1 MGRKLPLVNIVLT
14 ALALLVLTPAR
25 PGHPAFSDFGVREM
39 LELVV
44 MQRTTPDPADP
55 PMTFAIRKPAA
66 PDELTEDAGQD
77 EVGAWQI
84 QIFDNKDRKVSFIQG
99 RNKLPGAVLR
109 WNGTSS
115 SGEPLPDGFYRVRLA
130 WTDPGGKPHA
140 TGKTLI
146 SLSTPLGIRHLSD
159 RKLLFRYTDE
169 GLVIGIAERAIFK
182 PGQSGILEES
192 LPALREIFA
201 FLKSYPE
208 KTAVVRG
215 YTDSSGSPQRNLLL
229 SRERAVKVYR
239 YLVNAGIAATRLAHS
254 GMGASHP
261 LADNTTEEG
270 RSRNRR
276 VEVVVLKTPL

>member
-1 MGRKLPLVNIVLT
+1 MKLPSVNTVLL
-14 ALALLVLTPAR
+14 ALALLLLTPAR
-25 PGHPAFSDFGVREM
+25 PGHPAFTDFGVREM
-39 LELVV
+39 LELVI

-55 PMTFAIRKPAA
+55 PMAFAIRKPAA
-66 PDELTEDAGQD
+66 LDELPEDAGQD
-77 EVGAWQI
+77 EVGAWQV

-99 RNKLPGAVLR
+99 RNELPGTVLR
-109 WNGTSS
+109 WNGTSP

-130 WTDPGGKPHA
+130 WIDPAGKPHA

-146 SLSTPLGIRHLSD
+146 SLSTPLGIRNLSD
-159 RKLLFRYTDE
+159 RKLRFRYTEE

-182 PGQSGILEES
+182 PGQSSILEDS
-192 LPALREIFA
+192 LPALREISA
-201 FLKSYPE
+201 FLKNYPE

-229 SRERAVKVYR
+229 SRERAVRVYR
-239 YLVNAGIAATRLAHS
+239 YLVNAGIAAARLAHS

-276 VEVVVLKTPL
+276 VEVVVLKTPI